1 MGRQG
6 YVPLRRLGGVPLRG
20 RWMFYLRL
28 LCDGWRRTDGTLL
41 LRPLEKSLLR
51 SNKTL
56 WGRTTET
63 TWRPSTEKSLGVSF
77 EIYVRRQWDIQRDA
91 VTASPRN
98 LVAGWE
104 VI

>member
-6 YVPLRRLGGVPLRG
+6 YVPLRRPGGVLLRG

-28 LCDGWRRTDGTLL
+28 FCNVWRRTDGTFL

-77 EIYVRRQWDIQRDA
+77 EI
-91 VTASPRN
+91 
-98 LVAGWE
+98 
-104 VI
+104 

>member
-28 LCDGWRRTDGTLL
+28 FCDVWRRTDGTLL

-63 TWRPSTEKSLGVSF
+63 SWRPSTEKSLGVSF
-77 EIYVRRQWDIQRDA
+77 ETYVRRQWDIQRDV
-91 VTASPRN
+91 VTASPRH